1 MSSYGRL
8 ISGLFA
14 TIFLILAVCGVCA
27 ADSQIITL
35 EKRKEIVAPDRTL
48 PDGSHLRGKIIE
60 IITGSNSN
68 CYLIQYNSAYA
79 LVSQGD
85 IVQKI

>member
-1 MSSYGRL
+1 MVRNGYRVGDKVE
-8 ISGLFA
+8 
-14 TIFLILAVCGVCA
+14 VC
-27 ADSQIITL
+27 
-35 EKRKEIVAPDRTL
+35 L